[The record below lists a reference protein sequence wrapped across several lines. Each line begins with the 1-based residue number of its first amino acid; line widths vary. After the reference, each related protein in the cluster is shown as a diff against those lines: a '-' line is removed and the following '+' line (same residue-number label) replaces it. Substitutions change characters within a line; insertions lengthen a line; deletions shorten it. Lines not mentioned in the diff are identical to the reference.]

1 MVWLFLI
8 FAITKVHKNINI
20 LLETMQWEK
29 DSVGLFA
36 LHQANVFMVN
46 YVRKKLKVRSEVTP
60 TNVTNFGNT
69 GPATIPLLLSDLCS
83 TNNYDLSRV
92 VMSGFGVG
100 LSWGSVATDLC
111 NTHFYN
117 PVNK

>member
-1 MVWLFLI
+1 MVWLFLN

-60 TNVTNFGNT
+60 TNVTNFWKYR
-69 GPATIPLLLSDLCS
+69 SC
-83 TNNYDLSRV
+83 
-92 VMSGFGVG
+92 
-100 LSWGSVATDLC
+100 
-111 NTHFYN
+111 YN
-117 PVNK
+117 SSSFI